1 MNIKY
6 RYPLITLLISVMAS
20 GCVATQDDVGG
31 LYSRQS
37 RLEAKVDRLTK
48 QLTSS
53 SSNNEVSAAPAI
65 DYSEQIFQLENK
77 VFELEQSIADL
88 NDKILN
94 LSYAPPPAPR
104 QTSPKPNLRTQ
115 PPPVVSRPE
124 PEVIPPPPPEKNK
137 YDLAYSALARGD
149 YSSARKNFKAYVANN
164 KDGEKVPEAVF
175 LIADSYYREGLY
187 EEAILEYQTLIDR
200 YPKNSRV
207 PLSYLKQGLSL
218 IKINR
223 VEEAKLFLESLIDKY
238 PSSQEADEAREKL
251 SELET

>member
-1 MNIKY
+1 MNIRYK
-6 RYPLITLLISVMAS
+6 YPLITLFVSLMAS

-48 QLTSS
+48 QVASTKSTNVGS
-53 SSNNEVSAAPAI
+53 ETPVVI
-65 DYSEQIFQLENK
+65 DHSEQIFQLENK
-77 VFELEQSIADL
+77 VFELEQSLADL
-88 NDKILN
+88 NDKVQN
-94 LSYAPPPAPR
+94 LSYAPPAPAP
-104 QTSPKPNLRTQ
+104 KPLRTQ
-115 PPPVVSRPE
+115 PAPPPVVSTPKPE
-124 PEVIPPPPPEKNK
+124 IVPPPLPEKSK

-149 YSSARKNFKAYVANN
+149 YSSARSNFKSYIKNN
-164 KDGEKVPEAVF
+164 ADGEKVPEAIF

-238 PSSQEADEAREKL
+238 PGSQEADEAREKL
-251 SELET
+251 SELNT

>member
-1 MNIKY
+1 
-6 RYPLITLLISVMAS
+6 MAS

-48 QLTSS
+48 QLASS
-53 SSNNEVSAAPAI
+53 TRSSETVTTPTI
-65 DYSEQIFQLENK
+65 DYGEQIFQLENK

-88 NDKILN
+88 NDKIIN
-94 LSYAPPPAPR
+94 LAYEPAPSIQSRPSADPPLAVRPPEPQNVPAPPPAPV
-104 QTSPKPNLRTQ
+104 Q
-115 PPPVVSRPE
+115 
-124 PEVIPPPPPEKNK
+124 NK
-137 YDLAYSALARGD
+137 YDLGYSALARGD
-149 YSSARKNFKAYVANN
+149 YSSARSNFKSYIANN
-164 KDGEKVPEAVF
+164 KDGDKVPEAIF
-175 LIADSYYREGLY
+175 LVADSYYREGLY
-187 EEAILEYQTLIDR
+187 EEAILEYQTLIDS

-238 PSSQEADEAREKL
+238 PNSEEADEARIKL
-251 SELET
+251 DELG